1 MKLRNIFVAVTV
13 TLVAIAIAA
22 PADAQIKCKAKQ
34 DKKTGAI
41 GYSFVNKAAGTVVY
55 SYSDLDPSPGTPH
68 NINWG
73 SFANENTCQSGG
85 KGRNCVVSNDAAE
98 AAIAP
103 SSCKIYMADLTSGDK
118 CELYIK
124 GCQVAQRPPPTTGW
138 FGFDLGPVGSSN
150 SPAAWDAET
159 GIAWYISPDNQARS
173 LDNHKTYLSDVLNG
187 GTSDGT
193 DFACLTDGCDLELP
207 TLAQLQKLG
216 EDCAAVAVQDA
227 GSGGWTYFGQGDG
240 TIIRTQGIVCA
251 ALWPDPSLGEPA
263 NCAWSSTVDA
273 SDPAQAYAVC
283 VVEPA
288 NAKSSSL
295 IAVSLVKT
303 LSTADPLQTLSQNNG
318 NCDGNGCYCG
328 VQYFPCFCPDWPG
341 CSAL

>member
-1 MKLRNIFVAVTV
+1 MKLKNIFVAVTV
-13 TLVAIAIAA
+13 TLVAIAMAA
-22 PADAQIKCKAKQ
+22 PAGAQIKCKAKQ
-34 DKKTGAI
+34 DKKTGEI
-41 GYSFVNKAAGTVVY
+41 GYSFVNKAGGTVVY
-55 SYSDLDPSPGTPH
+55 SYSDLDPSLGTPH
-68 NINWG
+68 YINWG

-103 SSCKIYMADLTSGDK
+103 STCKIYMADLTSGDK

-159 GIAWYISPDNQARS
+159 GISWYISPDNQARS
-173 LDNHKTYLSDVLNG
+173 LDNHKTYLSEVLNG
-187 GTSDGT
+187 GTSGGVDY
-193 DFACLTDGCDLELP
+193 ACQTDGCDLGLP
-207 TLAQLQKLG
+207 TLAQLEKLAA
-216 EDCAAVAVQDA
+216 DCAGIATLVIDPM
-227 GSGGWTYFGQGDG
+227 GDNIWTYTGAQAD
-240 TIIRTQGIVCA
+240 VCA
-251 ALWPDPSLGEPA
+251 ALWPDPSLGQPA

-283 VVEPA
+283 VVESA

-295 IAVSLVKT
+295 IAVILLKT
-303 LSTADPLQTLSQNNG
+303 LSTADPLQTLSITADCPG
-318 NCDGNGCYCG
+318 PGCYCG
-328 VQYFPCFCPDWPG
+328 MQYFPCFCPDWPG